1 MLTRRYF
8 LGSGLGILATFPLV
22 GLARAA
28 GDGTI
33 DIDWG
38 DLAPKDSGIE
48 MTRLRQLGV
57 VQHGQLSTPFD
68 QDTGGQVTRE
78 FDGKRVR
85 IPGFLVPLDFSGAG
99 VTDFLLVPYVGAC
112 IHVPPPP
119 PNQLIL
125 VTAAKPYESEGLFEA
140 VYVTGTMGT
149 VAATTQLAEVGYAI
163 DGATMTPYD

>member
-1 MLTRRYF
+1 MARALGWWRRVP
-8 LGSGLGILATFPLV
+8 S
-22 GLARAA
+22 LARPARA
-28 GDGTI
+28 SDGAI

-38 DLAPKDSGIE
+38 DLAPQDSGID
-48 MTRLRQLGV
+48 MSRLRQLGV

-68 QDTGGQVTRE
+68 QDKGGQVTRE

-85 IPGFLVPLDFSGAG
+85 IPGFLVPLDFSGVG

-125 VTAAKPYESEGLFEA
+125 VTAAAPYESDGLFEA
-140 VYVTGTMGT
+140 VYVTGIMGT
-149 VAATTQLAEVGYAI
+149 VAATTELAEVGYSI
-163 DGATMTPYD
+163 EEATVTPYD

>member
-1 MLTRRYF
+1 MLKRRDF
-8 LGSGLGILATFPLV
+8 IGCGLGLVATVPLAGGV
-22 GLARAA
+22 RAA
-28 GDGTI
+28 GDGTV
-33 DIDWG
+33 DIDWQ
-38 DLAPKDSGIE
+38 DLAPQDSGID

-78 FDGKRVR
+78 FDGRRVR
-85 IPGFLVPLDFSGAG
+85 IPGFLVPLDFSGTG

-125 VTAAKPYESEGLFEA
+125 VTAAQPYESDGLFEA
-140 VYVTGTMGT
+140 VYVTGVMGT
-149 VAATTQLAEVGYAI
+149 VAATTELAEVGYAI
-163 DGATMTPYD
+163 DQATVSPYD

>member
-8 LGSGLGILATFPLV
+8 IGSGLGFVAAGSV
-22 GLARAA
+22 ARAA
-28 GDGTI
+28 GDGAV
-33 DIDWG
+33 DIDWS
-38 DLAPKDSGIE
+38 DLAPQESGID
-48 MTRLRQLGV
+48 MSRLRALGV
-57 VQHGQLSTPFD
+57 VEHGQLSTPFD
-68 QDTGGQVTRE
+68 QERGGQVTRE
-78 FDGKRVR
+78 FDGRRVR

-125 VTAAKPYESEGLFEA
+125 VTAAEPYESDGLFEA

-149 VAATTQLAEVGYAI
+149 VAATTELAEVGYAI
-163 DGATMTPYD
+163 DGATVTPYD